1 MYKYSRFGLMPLL
14 YFFSQA
20 HSTPKV
26 KKIKGF
32 SSFLLNFTNFFTII
46 RKDMNI
52 FKGELFHEMG

>member
-1 MYKYSRFGLMPLL
+1 MLNAAALL
-14 YFFSQA
+14 FSQA

-26 KKIKGF
+26 QKIKGF